1 MSAMET
7 YVVRVW
13 VPAAAGVAGTGTD
26 DLRGEVEHPRSGLR
40 RRFTTLADLAE
51 ILRGDPDT

>member
-1 MSAMET
+1 MET

-13 VPAAAGVAGTGTD
+13 VPASAGDAGAGPEFGAE
-26 DLRGEVEHPRSGLR
+26 LRGEVEHPRSGLR
-40 RRFTTLADLAE
+40 RRFTTLDDLAD